1 MNLSI
6 GQLSRPRDGETFNG
20 DRVVIRRDGDRTML
34 ALIDALGHGAR
45 AHEVAEMAAR
55 SLDAQNLALSPERML
70 EQVDVDLRG
79 SRGAAAML
87 CTIDGA
93 EVQGCGV
100 GNVALR
106 TDASDVHPVLT
117 PGILGHG
124 FRGRARRLRPFS
136 GSVRAGSRLVL
147 FSDGI
152 SARLALAPVRS
163 LSPDDACRAILDE
176 FGRAHDDA
184 TVIVVDVSEG

>member
-20 DRVVIRRDGDRTML
+20 DRVVIRHDGDRTLL

-45 AHEVAEMAAR
+45 AHEVAELAAY
-55 SLDAQNLALSPERML
+55 SLEAQNLALSPDQILER
-70 EQVDVDLRG
+70 VDVDLRG
-79 SRGAAAML
+79 SRGAAVML
-87 CTIDGA
+87 CLIEGP
-93 EVQGCGV
+93 ELQGCGI

-106 TDASDVHPVLT
+106 TDASDVHPLLT

-136 GSVRAGSRLVL
+136 GAIRAGSRLVL

-152 SARLALAPVRS
+152 SARLALAPVRG

-176 FGRAHDDA
+176 FGRSHDDA